1 MAKSKNAT
9 QNLAITPLHDRV
21 IVQPAA
27 AEEKSA
33 GGIIIPDTAKEKPT
47 MGTVE
52 AVGTD
57 EELQKVLKVGDKV
70 LFGKYG
76 GEEISFD
83 GKDYKIIQRSDILA
97 IIEN

>member
-1 MAKSKNAT
+1 MKVK
-9 QNLAITPLHDRV
+9 PMDDRV
-21 IVQPAA
+21 LVSFVE
-27 AEEKSA
+27 AETKTTS
-33 GGIIIPDTAKEKPT
+33 GIIIPDTAKEKPT
-47 MGTVE
+47 TGKVE

-57 EELQKVLKVGDKV
+57 EELQKLLKVGDKV

-97 IIEN
+97 VIED